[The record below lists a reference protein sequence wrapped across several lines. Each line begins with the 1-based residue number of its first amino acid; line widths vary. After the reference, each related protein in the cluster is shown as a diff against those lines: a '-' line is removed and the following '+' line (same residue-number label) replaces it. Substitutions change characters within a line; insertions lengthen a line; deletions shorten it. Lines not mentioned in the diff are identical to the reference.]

1 MGVGWT
7 VVKNR
12 KKRGGYRMS
21 NERIT
26 LEQANLSK
34 LNFNLRYI
42 SISKY
47 EGDWQSLPHTHHFTE
62 LFYVVSGSGIFHV
75 EGERVPVKPN
85 DLMIINPHVEHTEKT
100 MTNNPME
107 YIVFGVDGLAF
118 SFHGKNPDN
127 EKNYN
132 HYSYISSQNH
142 LMDYSQLMLQEFR
155 EKKPGFDI
163 VCQSILQVLLVFI
176 SRELDLSIISDS
188 TFRIS
193 KECALAKRYID
204 SNYAQNITLDTLAEI
219 THINKYYLAHSFAS
233 CIGQSPISYLSAKR
247 LQASM
252 DLLINT
258 NHSIAQIASS
268 TGFSSQ
274 SYFSQIFKKSVGMA
288 PQQYRKIYTKNVGR

>member
-1 MGVGWT
+1 
-7 VVKNR
+7 
-12 KKRGGYRMS
+12 MS
-21 NERIT
+21 SERIN
-26 LEQANLSK
+26 LEQKNLAE

-42 SISKY
+42 SMSKY

-62 LFYVVSGSGIFHV
+62 LFYVISGNGNFHV
-75 EGERVPVKPN
+75 ENELIPVKPN

-118 SFHGKNPDN
+118 SFHDKDSRGKN
-127 EKNYN
+127 YS
-132 HYSYISSQNH
+132 HYSYTSSQNQ
-142 LMDYSQLMLQEFR
+142 LVDYSRLMLQEFH
-155 EKKPGFDI
+155 EKKAGFDI
-163 VCQSILQVLLVFI
+163 VCRSILQMLLVFI

-188 TFRIS
+188 TFLIS

-204 SNYAQNITLDTLAEI
+204 TNYSQNITLDTLAAI
-219 THINKYYLAHSFAS
+219 THINKYYLAHSFTS
-233 CIGQSPISYLSAKR
+233 CIGQSPINYLSEKR

-252 DLLINT
+252 ELLVST

-274 SYFSQIFKKSVGMA
+274 SYFSQIFKKSVGMT
-288 PQQYRKIYTKNVGR
+288 PQQYRKIHTKNAGP

>member
-1 MGVGWT
+1 
-7 VVKNR
+7 
-12 KKRGGYRMS
+12 MS
-21 NERIT
+21 NERIN
-26 LEQANLSK
+26 LEQKTLSK

-62 LFYVVSGSGIFHV
+62 LFYVVNGSGIFHV
-75 EGERVPVKPN
+75 ENDLVPVKPN

-100 MTNNPME
+100 RTNNPME

-118 SFHGKNPDN
+118 SYHGKKENVR
-127 EKNYN
+127 KNFS
-132 HYSYISSQNH
+132 HYSYTSSQNR
-142 LMDYSQLMLQEFR
+142 LVDYSRLMLEEFR
-155 EKKPGFDI
+155 EKKPGYEL
-163 VCQSILQVLLVFI
+163 VCQGILQVLLVFI

-188 TFRIS
+188 TFQIS

-204 SNYAQNITLDTLAEI
+204 SNYAQNITLDTLSEI
-219 THINKYYLAHSFAS
+219 THINKYYLAHSFAA

-247 LQASM
+247 LQASKE
-252 DLLINT
+252 LLIST

-274 SYFSQIFKKSVGMA
+274 SYFSQIFKKSVGMT
-288 PQQYRKIYTKNVGR
+288 PQQYRKKHTNNAGQ

>member
-1 MGVGWT
+1 
-7 VVKNR
+7 
-12 KKRGGYRMS
+12 MS
-21 NERIT
+21 SERIN
-26 LEQANLSK
+26 LEQKNLSE

-42 SISKY
+42 SMSKY

-62 LFYVVSGSGIFHV
+62 LFYVISGNGNFHV
-75 EGERVPVKPN
+75 ENELIPVKPN

-118 SFHGKNPDN
+118 SFHDKDSRGKN
-127 EKNYN
+127 YS
-132 HYSYISSQNH
+132 HYSYTSSQNQ
-142 LMDYSQLMLQEFR
+142 LVDYSRLMLQEFH
-155 EKKPGFDI
+155 EKKAGFDI
-163 VCQSILQVLLVFI
+163 VCRSILQMLLVFI

-188 TFRIS
+188 TFLIS

-204 SNYAQNITLDTLAEI
+204 TNYSQNITLDTLAAI
-219 THINKYYLAHSFAS
+219 THINKYYLAHSFTS
-233 CIGQSPISYLSAKR
+233 CIGQSPINYLSEKR

-252 DLLINT
+252 ELLVST

-274 SYFSQIFKKSVGMA
+274 SYFSQIFKKSVGMT
-288 PQQYRKIYTKNVGR
+288 PQQYRKIHTKNAGL

>member
-1 MGVGWT
+1 MHRHT
-7 VVKNR
+7 TKER
-12 KKRGGYRMS
+12 RHRMS
-21 NERIT
+21 NERIN
-26 LEQANLSK
+26 LEQQNLSK

-62 LFYVVSGSGIFHV
+62 LFYVISGNGIFHV
-75 EGERVPVKPN
+75 ENDLVPVKPN
-85 DLMIINPHVEHTEKT
+85 DLMIVNPHVEHTEKT

-118 SFHGKNPDN
+118 SFHDKNVN
-127 EKNYN
+127 SRKNYR
-132 HYSYISSQNH
+132 HFSYTSSQNH
-142 LMDYSQLMLQEFR
+142 LVDFSQLMLQEFH
-155 EKKPGFDI
+155 EKKAGFDI

-204 SNYAQNITLDTLAEI
+204 TNYAQNITLDTLAEI

-252 DLLINT
+252 ELLIST

-274 SYFSQIFKKSVGMA
+274 SYFSQIFKKSVGMT
-288 PQQYRKIYTKNVGR
+288 PQQYRKMHTKNINR

>member
-1 MGVGWT
+1 
-7 VVKNR
+7 
-12 KKRGGYRMS
+12 MS
-21 NERIT
+21 NERINM
-26 LEQANLSK
+26 EQQNLSK

-62 LFYVVSGSGIFHV
+62 LFYVISGNGIFHV
-75 EGERVPVKPN
+75 ENELVPVKPN
-85 DLMIINPHVEHTEKT
+85 DLMIINPHIEHTEKT

-118 SFHGKNPDN
+118 SFHNKNEDVP
-127 EKNYN
+127 KNYS
-132 HYSYISSQNH
+132 HYSYTSSRNR
-142 LMDYSQLMLQEFR
+142 LVDYSQLMLQEFR

-163 VCQSILQVLLVFI
+163 ICKSILQVLLVFI

-188 TFRIS
+188 TFLIS

-219 THINKYYLAHSFAS
+219 THINKYYLAHSFAN
-233 CIGQSPISYLSAKR
+233 CIGQSPISYLSSKR
-247 LQASM
+247 LQTSKE
-252 DLLINT
+252 LLSST
-258 NHSIAQIASS
+258 NYSIAQIASS

-274 SYFSQIFKKSVGMA
+274 SYFSQIFKKSVGMT
-288 PQQYRKIYTKNVGR
+288 PQQYRKMHSRRHP

>member
-1 MGVGWT
+1 
-7 VVKNR
+7 
-12 KKRGGYRMS
+12 MS
-21 NERIT
+21 NERINM
-26 LEQANLSK
+26 EQQNLSK

-62 LFYVVSGSGIFHV
+62 LFYVISGNGIFHV
-75 EGERVPVKPN
+75 ENELVPVKPN
-85 DLMIINPHVEHTEKT
+85 DLMIINPHIEHTEKT

-118 SFHGKNPDN
+118 SFHNKNEDAP
-127 EKNYN
+127 KNYS
-132 HYSYISSQNH
+132 HYSYTSSRNR
-142 LMDYSQLMLQEFR
+142 LVDYSQLMLQEFR

-163 VCQSILQVLLVFI
+163 ICKSILQVLLVFI

-188 TFRIS
+188 TFLIS

-233 CIGQSPISYLSAKR
+233 CIGQSPISYLSSKR
-247 LQASM
+247 LQTSKE
-252 DLLINT
+252 LLSST
-258 NHSIAQIASS
+258 NYSIAQIASS

-274 SYFSQIFKKSVGMA
+274 SYFSQIFKKSVGMT
-288 PQQYRKIYTKNVGR
+288 PQQYRKMHTKTTDAPLRKA

>member
-1 MGVGWT
+1 
-7 VVKNR
+7 
-12 KKRGGYRMS
+12 MS
-21 NERIT
+21 NERINM
-26 LEQANLSK
+26 EQQNLSK

-62 LFYVVSGSGIFHV
+62 LFYVISGNGIFHV
-75 EGERVPVKPN
+75 ENELVPVKPN
-85 DLMIINPHVEHTEKT
+85 DLMIINPHIEHTEKT

-118 SFHGKNPDN
+118 SFHNKNEDAP
-127 EKNYN
+127 KNYS
-132 HYSYISSQNH
+132 HYSYTSSRNR
-142 LMDYSQLMLQEFR
+142 LVDYSQLMLQEFR

-163 VCQSILQVLLVFI
+163 ICKSILQVLLVFI

-188 TFRIS
+188 TFLIS

-233 CIGQSPISYLSAKR
+233 CIGQSPISYLSSKR
-247 LQASM
+247 LQTSKE
-252 DLLINT
+252 LLSST
-258 NHSIAQIASS
+258 NYSIAQIASS

-274 SYFSQIFKKSVGMA
+274 SYFSQIFKKSVGMT
-288 PQQYRKIYTKNVGR
+288 PQQYRKMHSRRHP

>member
-1 MGVGWT
+1 
-7 VVKNR
+7 
-12 KKRGGYRMS
+12 MS
-21 NERIT
+21 SERIN
-26 LEQANLSK
+26 LEQTNLSE
-34 LNFNLRYI
+34 LHFNLRYI

-62 LFYVVSGSGIFHV
+62 LFYVISGNGIFHV
-75 EGERVPVKPN
+75 EGEHVPVKPN

-127 EKNYN
+127 GKNYS
-132 HYSYISSQNH
+132 HYNYTSSQNR
-142 LMDYSQLMLQEFR
+142 LVDYSQLMLQEFR

-176 SRELDLSIISDS
+176 TRELDLSIISDS

-252 DLLINT
+252 ELLVNT

-274 SYFSQIFKKSVGMA
+274 SYFSQIFKKSVGMT
-288 PQQYRKIYTKNVGR
+288 PQQYRKIHTKNAGR

>member
-1 MGVGWT
+1 
-7 VVKNR
+7 
-12 KKRGGYRMS
+12 MS
-21 NERIT
+21 SERIN
-26 LEQANLSK
+26 LEQKNLSE

-42 SISKY
+42 SMSKY

-62 LFYVVSGSGIFHV
+62 LFYVISGNGNFHV
-75 EGERVPVKPN
+75 ENELIPVKPN

-118 SFHGKNPDN
+118 SFHDKDSRGKN
-127 EKNYN
+127 YS
-132 HYSYISSQNH
+132 HYSYTSSQNQ
-142 LMDYSQLMLQEFR
+142 LVDYSRLMLQEFH
-155 EKKPGFDI
+155 EKKAGFDI
-163 VCQSILQVLLVFI
+163 VCRSILQMLLVFI

-188 TFRIS
+188 TFLIS

-204 SNYAQNITLDTLAEI
+204 TNYSQNITLDTLAAI
-219 THINKYYLAHSFAS
+219 THINKYYLAHSFTS
-233 CIGQSPISYLSAKR
+233 CIGQSPINYLSARR

-252 DLLINT
+252 ELLVST

-274 SYFSQIFKKSVGMA
+274 SYFSQIFKKSVGMT
-288 PQQYRKIYTKNVGR
+288 PQQYRKIHTKNAGL

>member
-1 MGVGWT
+1 
-7 VVKNR
+7 
-12 KKRGGYRMS
+12 MS
-21 NERIT
+21 NERINM
-26 LEQANLSK
+26 EQQNLSK

-62 LFYVVSGSGIFHV
+62 LFYVISGNGIFHV
-75 EGERVPVKPN
+75 ENELVPVKPN
-85 DLMIINPHVEHTEKT
+85 DLMIINPHIEHTEKT

-118 SFHGKNPDN
+118 SFHNKNEDVP
-127 EKNYN
+127 KNYS
-132 HYSYISSQNH
+132 HYSYTSSRNR
-142 LMDYSQLMLQEFR
+142 LVDYSQLMLQEFR

-163 VCQSILQVLLVFI
+163 ICKSILQVLLVFI

-188 TFRIS
+188 TFLIS

-219 THINKYYLAHSFAS
+219 THINKYYLAHSFAN
-233 CIGQSPISYLSAKR
+233 CIGQSPISYLSSKR
-247 LQASM
+247 LQTSKE
-252 DLLINT
+252 LLSST
-258 NHSIAQIASS
+258 NYSIAQIASS

-274 SYFSQIFKKSVGMA
+274 SYFSQIFKKSVGMT
-288 PQQYRKIYTKNVGR
+288 PQQYRKMHTKTTDAPLRKA